1 MVIAGIACDVLVGVL
16 ALGAEDWLPQAAI
29 TTVAIAEKTRIING
43 TKPLRRADA
52 LQPPNFFPP
61 TRSER
66 VFPLLAIAMENTPF
80 CTVCTKL
87 RETTR
92 AGSRV
97 KMFMGRS
104 HCSSQ

>member
-1 MVIAGIACDVLVGVL
+1 MVMAGRACGVPVGVL
-16 ALGAEDWLPQAAI
+16 VLGAEDWLPKAAI
-29 TTVAIAEKTRIING
+29 TRVAIAEKTRIING
-43 TKPLRRADA
+43 TKLLRRTDADA
-52 LQPPNFFPP
+52 LQAPNFFPP

-80 CTVCTKL
+80 CAMCTNL

-97 KMFMGRS
+97 KVFMGWS
-104 HCSSQ
+104 HCF